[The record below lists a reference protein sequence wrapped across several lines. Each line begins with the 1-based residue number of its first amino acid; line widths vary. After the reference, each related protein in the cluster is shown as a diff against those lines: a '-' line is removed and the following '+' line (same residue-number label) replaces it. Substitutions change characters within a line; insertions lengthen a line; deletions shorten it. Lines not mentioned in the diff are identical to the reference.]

1 MSDRRRWLVLA
12 AVVPLGL
19 FAALPGCGGGP
30 DGTWP
35 EGTKPKVVVSFA
47 PLYSF
52 ALNVAGDD
60 AVVKNIMTTDGPHDF
75 NPTDADAR
83 LLRRADLFLINGLK
97 LDNDLAA
104 KLQKNSGNATLKVVD
119 LGSRIPERQLLVAE
133 HDHDHGH
140 HHDHHHDHDRDPHV
154 WLGPD
159 QAVVMVEGIRD
170 ALAAADPAHADGYAK
185 RAAEYVETLK
195 KLKADGLELLK
206 DKGDRKLVTF
216 HESLGYFG
224 EAFQLRIVGS
234 VQKKP
239 GVEPNAQELADLL
252 KVCRGGKVRLI
263 AVEPQYTAH
272 TSAKTV
278 LDELRRNGVPDA
290 ELVEIDP
297 LETAQPAAL
306 TAGWYESR
314 MRANLQALAAKM
326 K

>member
-1 MSDRRRWLVLA
+1 MRDHRLGLVLA
-12 AVVPLGL
+12 AAVPLGL
-19 FAALPGCGGGP
+19 LAALPGCGGGGP

-35 EGTKPKVVVSFA
+35 DRPGPKVVVSFA

-52 ALNVAGDD
+52 AVNVAGDD
-60 AVVKNIMTTDGPHDF
+60 AVVKNVMTTDGPHDF
-75 NPTDADAR
+75 NPTDTDAR

-104 KLQKNSGNATLKVVD
+104 KLQKNSGNAALKVVD
-119 LGSRIPERQLLVAE
+119 LGSRIPARQLLVAD
-133 HDHDHGH
+133 HDHDDEH
-140 HHDHHHDHDRDPHV
+140 HHDHHHHDHDPHV

-159 QAVVMVEGIRD
+159 QAVFLVEGIRD
-170 ALAAADPAHADGYAK
+170 ALKEADPAHADGYTQ
-185 RAAEYVETLK
+185 RAAAYVDTLR

-206 DKGDRKLVTF
+206 GKQDRKLVTF

-224 EAFQLRIVGS
+224 EAFKLRIVGS

-239 GVEPNAQELADLL
+239 GVEPNAEELSDLL
-252 KVCRGGKVRLI
+252 KVCRGGNVRLI

-297 LETAQPAAL
+297 LETVRPDGL

-314 MRANLQALAAKM
+314 MRANLQSLAAKM